1 MPDRPVPVDPV
12 RHTVPAL
19 HLLGLRRYRLLRH
32 DGDIVPARGRRRH
45 LV

>member
-1 MPDRPVPVDPV
+1 MPDRPVTADSF
-12 RHTVPAL
+12 RHTVPAV

-32 DGDIVPARGRRRH
+32 DRDGAPARGRQRH

>member
-1 MPDRPVPVDPV
+1 MPDRPVTADPF
-12 RHTVPAL
+12 RHTVPAV

-32 DGDIVPARGRRRH
+32 DGDDAPARGWQRH